1 MFPLSYI
8 WYFFFFAV
16 LGALRH
22 NIPWRDM
29 TCHAM
34 VWMKWHGLW
43 PFIFAGNQA
52 LVVQLMGADACSPA
66 DGTLQVPP
74 RQYKHI
80 QISYAWHLTWNVR
93 RSAAALYDFPF
104 ACNATCAKR
113 LINWLI
119 KAIRETSCR
128 QFPPLA
134 GDDGMWSCARC
145 RKSI

>member
-8 WYFFFFAV
+8 WFFLLSWAHCV
-16 LGALRH
+16 TTYH
-22 NIPWRDM
+22 DVTWHSMPWIEWNDM
-29 TCHAM
+29 AC
-34 VWMKWHGLW
+34 GRS
-43 PFIFAGNQA
+43 FFAGNQA
-52 LVVQLMGADACSPA
+52 LVVQLMDADACSPA

-104 ACNATCAKR
+104 ACNAICVKR

-128 QFPPLA
+128 RFPALA